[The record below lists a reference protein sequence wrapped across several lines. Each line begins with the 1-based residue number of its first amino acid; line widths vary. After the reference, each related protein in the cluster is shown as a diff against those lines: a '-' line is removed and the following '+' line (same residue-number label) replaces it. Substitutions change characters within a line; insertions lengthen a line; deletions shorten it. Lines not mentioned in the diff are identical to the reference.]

1 MSPKKPVLVLLTSCV
16 MQGDEPWMTA
26 RKNQHNL
33 NRPPH
38 NVNSSC
44 TQTIKQTMHE
54 RVSVTQFYA
63 FLSRSNPIPNSFS
76 SIRYSINTYPIC
88 FYPLKRSATGSF
100 ALLQKPHRN
109 NPLLCVCVQQPYPV
123 LFSCR
128 HRSYPVECQHSRKF
142 KINSHIEI
150 NKAIR
155 NSAENCLFK

>member
-1 MSPKKPVLVLLTSCV
+1 MSPKKPVSVLLTSCV

-44 TQTIKQTMHE
+44 IQTIKQIMHGKGFSHTILCI
-54 RVSVTQFYA
+54 SVTFK
-63 FLSRSNPIPNSFS
+63 PNTEYFS

-88 FYPLKRSATGSF
+88 YYPLKRSATGSF

-109 NPLLCVCVQQPYPV
+109 NPLLCVNRNLIRYC
-123 LFSCR
+123 FR
-128 HRSYPVECQHSRKF
+128 AGTE
-142 KINSHIEI
+142 
-150 NKAIR
+150 AIR
-155 NSAENCLFK
+155 LSVSIAESSK

>member
-1 MSPKKPVLVLLTSCV
+1 MSPKKPVSVLLTSCV

-44 TQTIKQTMHE
+44 IQTIKQIMHGKGFSHTILCI
-54 RVSVTQFYA
+54 SVTFK
-63 FLSRSNPIPNSFS
+63 PNTEYFS
-76 SIRYSINTYPIC
+76 SIRYTINTYPIC
-88 FYPLKRSATGSF
+88 YYPLKRSATGSF

-109 NPLLCVCVQQPYPV
+109 NPLLCEQKPYPV

-128 HRSYPVECQHSRKF
+128 QRSYPVECQHSRKF
-142 KINSHIEI
+142 KINSHIS
-150 NKAIR
+150 IR
-155 NSAENCLFK
+155 NSAEKCLFK

>member
-109 NPLLCVCVQQPYPV
+109 NPLLCVYSNLIRYC
-123 LFSCR
+123 FR
-128 HRSYPVECQHSRKF
+128 AGTE
-142 KINSHIEI
+142 
-150 NKAIR
+150 AIR
-155 NSAENCLFK
+155 LSVNIAESLK